1 MATVTIGGTD
11 YEVPELNFIA
21 LERAWPFIEL
31 AMTEPDPMKG
41 VSAALHI
48 IAAGLVEADN
58 FKPSDYGIKGEDLSS
73 TRDREDQIFEL
84 TAKFLKRKTKAS
96 EIEGVRRAIGDI
108 TKEAGLEP
116 EEGEGELAEGVK
128 EEAPNLSPETSTHT
142 LPSSS
147 PLGAREEAGT
157 E

>member
-1 MATVTIGGTD
+1 MAKVTVGGTE

-21 LERAWPFIEL
+21 LERSWPFIEE
-31 AMTEPDPMKG
+31 AMTALDPMKG

-58 FKPSDYGIKGEDLSS
+58 FDPATYNIKPEDISATL
-73 TRDREDQIFEL
+73 DRETQVFEL
-84 TAKFLKRKTKAS
+84 VAKFLKRKTKAT
-96 EIEGVRRAIGDI
+96 EIDGVRKAIVEI

-116 EEGEGELAEGVK
+116 EEGEGDTAEA
-128 EEAPNLSPETSTHT
+128 EEAAPNLSPETSTHT

-147 PLGAREEAGT
+147 QPGAREEAGT
-157 E
+157 A

>member
-1 MATVTIGGTD
+1 MARVAIGGTE

-21 LERAWPFIEL
+21 LERSWPFIEE
-31 AMTEPDPMKG
+31 AMTALDPMKG

-58 FKPSDYGIKGEDLSS
+58 FDPATYGIKAEDIKPQLD
-73 TRDREDQIFEL
+73 RDTQVFEL
-84 TAKFLKRKTKAS
+84 TAKFLKRKTRAT
-96 EIEGVRRAIGDI
+96 EISGVRQAIVEI

-116 EEGEGELAEGVK
+116 EEGEGDTAEVEG
-128 EEAPNLSPETSTHT
+128 AALNLSPETSTHT

-147 PLGAREEAGT
+147 RRDAKGEAGT
-157 E
+157 A